1 MDDKGLVF
9 NPSVPFFLAI
19 DARRTRCQ
27 RNRRQA
33 GSYSTRP
40 RPPAH
45 TEAAVGACL
54 QAIDAAGTPPER
66 IKEET
71 E

>member
-1 MDDKGLVF
+1 MDDERLVF
-9 NPSVPFFLAI
+9 NPSVPFF
-19 DARRTRCQ
+19 Q